1 MCVKLS
7 SGNLNPA
14 LTPHTPQAL
23 ILVEWPSY
31 QGCVVVNSV
40 NLSVYVLY
48 LIFFFLEWFYLFI
61 LLFVLKRTQT
71 IFCMWKNMGHIRL
84 MQLKRPRKGYR
95 FGNPCRTTCYDP
107 NSIQPKPKP
116 NWPNSF
122 SKSKK
127 DMTFQAIWFL
137 KVRPKY
143 MG

>member
-1 MCVKLS
+1 MCVKFPL
-7 SGNLNPA
+7 GDLNPN
-14 LTPHTPQAL
+14 LY
-23 ILVEWPSY
+23 PSHPTSTY
-31 QGCVVVNSV
+31 TCGVTIAPRVCGGKFCK
-40 NLSVYVLY
+40 LKCLCIIYIY
-48 LIFFFLEWFYLFI
+48 IYIYFFLEWFCLFI
-61 LLFVLKRTQT
+61 LLFVLKRRQT

-127 DMTFQAIWFL
+127 DMTF
-137 KVRPKY
+137 
-143 MG
+143 